1 MKLADDSI
9 QIEILVA
16 HNFWQRAVGLL
27 GKSALSDQ
35 QALLLSPCSSVHM
48 CFMQFPI
55 DVIFL
60 DAAGNITRIAANLR
74 PWQFAAA
81 KAVSCLELSAG
92 NAERLGL
99 QAGDCLS
106 ELGLP
111 ISGKVIQI
119 TLPLRASSIEA

>member
-1 MKLADDSI
+1 M
-9 QIEILVA
+9 QIEIQVA

-27 GKSALSDQ
+27 GKSALSDH
-35 QALLLSPCSSVHM
+35 QALLISPCSSIHM

-55 DVIFL
+55 DAIFL
-60 DAAGNITRIAANLR
+60 DGTGNITRIAANLR

-111 ISGKVIQI
+111 ISSKVIQMVFP
-119 TLPLRASSIEA
+119 LPPSSLEA